1 MVKIRLT
8 QTGTKNSKKY
18 RLIAI
23 EEGKRRDG
31 QAIEILGSYDP
42 TVKPP
47 TIVLKN
53 DRIKYWL
60 SVGAQ
65 MTESAK
71 ELIEPSKKS

>member
-47 TIVLKN
+47 KIVIN
-53 DRIKYWL
+53 TERIKYWI

-65 MTESAK
+65 MTPSAK
-71 ELIEPSKKS
+71 NLIEPTSKS

>member
-47 TIVLKN
+47 KIVIKN
-53 DRIKYWL
+53 DRVTYWL

-65 MTESAK
+65 ITDGAK
-71 ELIEPSKKS
+71 KILKPVTTS

>member
-31 QAIEILGSYDP
+31 NAIEILGSYDP
-42 TVKPP
+42 TVKPAK
-47 TIVLKN
+47 IVIKQ
-53 DRIKYWL
+53 DRVAYWL

-65 MTESAK
+65 LTESAK
-71 ELIEPSKKS
+71 KIVSPTQVK

>member
-8 QTGTKNSKKY
+8 QTGAKNRKTY

-31 QAIEILGSYDP
+31 RAIENLGFYNP
-42 TVKPP
+42 LVKPP
-47 TIVLKN
+47 QVSVKR
-53 DRIKYWL
+53 DRVDYWL

-65 MTESAK
+65 LTPAAEK
-71 ELIEPSKKS
+71 LLKT